1 MEGAT
6 LRPMA
11 GRVEAGRGGLLHTL
25 DEHEVRPR
33 ISWRGMLVLSTF
45 WFAIA
50 YVMQPLT
57 GNLIP
62 LLVTR
67 FTSPMTL
74 HLGPAAI
81 PLDVNTYVSVLDTIG
96 AAFAIVWQPA
106 IGALSDNSSFSLG
119 RRRPYIAIGVV
130 GDIIFL
136 TLIAFVTSYWA
147 LLVVYVFFQMASNTA
162 QGPYQGMLP
171 DQVPA
176 GQRAEASG
184 YYGLMNMVG
193 TIFGFLV
200 VGALLIPTHHVR
212 LAILTLP
219 LVIAIAGA
227 LIIFGVPDRRRKSPP
242 RQAVARSVLLSFA
255 IDARTYREF
264 AWLMVSRLFFLM
276 GVVGISTYAFNF
288 IRFTFHYSEGEASLY
303 SSALQAIVV
312 LFAAVLAMTAGFLA
326 ERYGK
331 KRMVAGAC
339 VIGAIGSACLIFA
352 PTLPWILGFGIILGS
367 ALGVFLSV
375 DWAFMTD
382 LIPKAEAGRYM
393 GVSNIATA
401 SAGFIARPILG
412 PIIDAFNNNRTSTIG
427 YRVMF
432 GIVALFFAVALL
444 TLRPVREIKVE

>member
-1 MEGAT
+1 
-6 LRPMA
+6 MA
-11 GRVEAGRGGLLHTL
+11 GAAAKAERRFLRTLHETA
-25 DEHEVRPR
+25 VRER
-33 ISWRGMLVLSTF
+33 ISWRGMLVLSAF

-50 YVMQPLT
+50 YTMQPLG
-57 GNLIP
+57 GNIIP

-67 FTSPMTL
+67 FTHPMTL
-74 HLGPAAI
+74 HLGSLGI

-106 IGALSDNSSFSLG
+106 IGAISDNSQFILG
-119 RRRPYIAIGVV
+119 RRRPFIAIGVV
-130 GDIIFL
+130 GDVIFL
-136 TLIAFVTSYWA
+136 TIIAFVTSYWT
-147 LLVVYVFFQMASNTA
+147 LLIAYAFFQMASNTA

-171 DQVPA
+171 DQVPE
-176 GQRAEASG
+176 GQRSEASG

-200 VGALLIPTHHVR
+200 VGALLIPSHHVR
-212 LAILTLP
+212 IAILTLP
-219 LVIAIAGA
+219 LVLAVAGA
-227 LIIFGVPDRRRKSPP
+227 LVIFGVPDRRRTSAASQPFG
-242 RQAVARSVLLSFA
+242 RSIFLSFA
-255 IDARTYREF
+255 IDAKTYRDF

-288 IRFTFHYSEGEASLY
+288 IRFTFHYSEGQASLY

-312 LFAAVLAMTAGFLA
+312 LFAAILAMTAGFLA

-331 KRMVAGAC
+331 KRLVAAACLIGGA
-339 VIGAIGSACLIFA
+339 GSALLIFA
-352 PTLPWILGFGIILGS
+352 PNLVWILAFGIVVGIS
-367 ALGVFLSV
+367 LGVFLSV

-427 YRVMF
+427 YRIMF
-432 GIVALFFAVALL
+432 GIVTGFYAIAFL

>member
-1 MEGAT
+1 MTTAIEPTERRFLKT
-6 LRPMA
+6 L
-11 GRVEAGRGGLLHTL
+11 
-25 DEHEVRPR
+25 HETAVRQH
-33 ISWRGMLVLSTF
+33 ISWRGLLVLSSF

-50 YVMQPLT
+50 YVMQPLG
-57 GNLIP
+57 GNIIP

-67 FTSPMTL
+67 FTTPTTFI
-74 HLGPAAI
+74 LGPLAI
-81 PLDVNTYVSVLDTIG
+81 PLDVNTYVSLLDTIG

-106 IGALSDNSSFSLG
+106 IGALSDNSRFRFG
-119 RRRPYIAIGVV
+119 RRRPFIAIGVV

-147 LLVVYVFFQMASNTA
+147 LLVVYVLFQMASNTA

-176 GQRAEASG
+176 DQRAEASG

-227 LIIFGVPDRRRKSPP
+227 LVIFGVPDRQRTS
-242 RQAVARSVLLSFA
+242 VAGHPIGRSIVLSFA
-255 IDARTYREF
+255 IDARKYRDF

-288 IRFTFHYSEGEASLY
+288 IRFTFHYSEGKASLY
-303 SSALQAIVV
+303 SSALQAVV
-312 LFAAVLAMTAGFLA
+312 VVFA
-326 ERYGK
+326 
-331 KRMVAGAC
+331 
-339 VIGAIGSACLIFA
+339 AIGSACLIFA
-352 PTLPWILGFGIILGS
+352 PSLPWILAFGIVVGGS
-367 ALGVFLSV
+367 LGVFLSV

-412 PIIDAFNNNRTSTIG
+412 PIIDAVNNNRTSTAG

-432 GIVALFFAVALL
+432 AIVTAFYLIALV

>member
-1 MEGAT
+1 
-6 LRPMA
+6 MA
-11 GRVEAGRGGLLHTL
+11 SAVREERRRWLHTL
-25 DEHEVRPR
+25 EEHAIRPR
-33 ISWRGMLVLSTF
+33 ISWRGMLVLSAF

-57 GNLIP
+57 GNIIP

-106 IGALSDNSSFSLG
+106 IGALSDNSNFILG
-119 RRRPYIAIGVV
+119 RRRPFIAIGVV

-147 LLVVYVFFQMASNTA
+147 LLLLYVFFQLASNTA

-176 GQRAEASG
+176 DQRAEASG

-200 VGALLIPTHHVR
+200 VGALLIPTHHLR
-212 LAILTLP
+212 IAILTLP
-219 LVIAIAGA
+219 VVIAIAGA
-227 LIIFGVPDRRRKSPP
+227 LIIFGVPDRRRTSPP
-242 RQAVARSVLLSFA
+242 RHALGRSMFLSFA
-255 IDARTYREF
+255 IDARTYRDF
-264 AWLMVSRLFFLM
+264 AWLMISRLFFLM

-288 IRFTFHYSEGEASLY
+288 IRFTFNYSEGKASLY
-303 SSALQAIVV
+303 ASALQAIVV

-339 VIGAIGSACLIFA
+339 VIGAFGSACLIVA
-352 PTLPWILGFGIILGS
+352 PNLPSILAFGIILGS

-412 PIIDAFNNNRTSTIG
+412 PIIDVFNNNRTSTVG

-432 GIVALFFAVALL
+432 GIVVCFFLVALV
-444 TLRPVREIKVE
+444 TLRPVREIKVD